1 MIELADLPAVNA
13 TLNSIAFVLLCS
25 GYGFI
30 RAKWVTAHRWC
41 MTAAFCVSIL
51 FLCSYLTYRFFGSEK
66 KFGGT
71 GPARLVYMLI
81 LFSHVVL
88 AATVPVLASIT
99 LYRGHRG
106 PVDKHRRVARI
117 TFPIWTYVSITG
129 VIVYV
134 MLFRVYGPQPE
145 TESGSRA
152 AGIAPPAAVREPGG

>member
-1 MIELADLPAVNA
+1 MIELSDLPALNA
-13 TLNSIAFVLLCS
+13 ALNSIAFVLLCT

-30 RAKWVTAHRWC
+30 RAKRVAAHRRC

-66 KFGGT
+66 KFSGT
-71 GPARLVYMLI
+71 GVVRVVYMLI
-81 LFSHVVL
+81 LISHVVL

-99 LYRGHRG
+99 LYRGYRG
-106 PVDKHRRVARI
+106 PVEKHRRIARI

-134 MLFRVYGPQPE
+134 MLFRLYGPLP
-145 TESGSRA
+145 
-152 AGIAPPAAVREPGG
+152 EPGSGEAKLDGSTVHSLPLP